1 MELHLIVKG
10 RINLQQSLKQS
21 ISVSQGIA
29 LYVGAVLGSG
39 ILILPGMTAG
49 IAGSNALVSWIIM
62 VILSIPLACTF
73 AFLSIDFPSS
83 GGILTFAHK
92 AFGYYAGA
100 LSGWFFFI
108 AGSVGQIIVSLT
120 GGTYIAFA
128 FNLPHFYSYIIAGV
142 LLIIAVIG
150 NYIGLQTSGK
160 VQLSLA
166 GLTLVILLSTSVL
179 AFPHIDPESIIIHI
193 TNESIIPIGQSAM
206 LIFWSFFGW
215 EAISSLAP
223 EFKNPRKQNIM
234 KSTWGAIVII
244 SVLYLG
250 IALAVIGTGSYSIG
264 KQTVNQAMNN
274 ASIAQVVEKVVGVNG
289 AWATAIL
296 AFIICLGTNNAFVAS
311 MSRLGYSLSHERL
324 APSWLDNINEKYLTP
339 GRAVLLVGT
348 IAVIG
353 LLLSFIF
360 DIGLDRLVFIP
371 NSLAIATYVVGT
383 AAGVRLI
390 KNVWG
395 KVLALIACILC
406 LAAYPFIGSFIAI
419 PIIVALLCFGYI
431 TWRRKREK
439 YGTKEA

>member
-1 MELHLIVKG
+1 MS
-10 RINLQQSLKQS
+10 QSLKQS
-21 ISVSQGIA
+21 ISVAQGIA

-62 VILSIPLACTF
+62 VIFSIPLACTF

-83 GGILTFAHK
+83 GGILTFARK
-92 AFGYYAGA
+92 AFGYYIGA
-100 LSGWFFFI
+100 ISGWLFFI

-128 FNLPHFYSYIIAGV
+128 FNLPNFYAYFIAGV
-142 LLIIAVIG
+142 LLIIAVTG

-166 GLTLVILLSTSVL
+166 GLTLLILLGTSVL
-179 AFPHIDPESIIIHI
+179 AFPHIDPERITIHI
-193 TNESIIPIGQSAM
+193 TNENTIPIGQSAM

-223 EFKNPRKQNIM
+223 EFKNPRKQNIL

-250 IALAVIGTGSYSIG
+250 IALAVIGTDSYSTG
-264 KQTVNQAMNN
+264 EQTVNQAMNN
-274 ASIAQVVEKVVGVNG
+274 ASIAQVVEKAVGVNG
-289 AWATAIL
+289 AWVTAIL

-311 MSRLGYSLSHERL
+311 ISRLGYSLSHEHL
-324 APSWLDNINEKYLTP
+324 APSWLDNINEKYSTP
-339 GRAVLLVGT
+339 SRAVLLVGT
-348 IAVIG
+348 IAAIG
-353 LLLSFIF
+353 LLISFIF
-360 DIGLDRLVFIP
+360 DIGLDQLVFIP
-371 NSLAIATYVVGT
+371 NSLAIATYVIGT

-390 KNVWG
+390 KNIWG
-395 KVLALIACILC
+395 KLLASIACILC
-406 LAAYPFIGSFIAI
+406 LSAYPFIGSFVAI
-419 PIIVALLCFGYI
+419 PIVVALSCIGYI
-431 TWRRKREK
+431 TWKGKRQN
-439 YGTKEA
+439 YHTKKA